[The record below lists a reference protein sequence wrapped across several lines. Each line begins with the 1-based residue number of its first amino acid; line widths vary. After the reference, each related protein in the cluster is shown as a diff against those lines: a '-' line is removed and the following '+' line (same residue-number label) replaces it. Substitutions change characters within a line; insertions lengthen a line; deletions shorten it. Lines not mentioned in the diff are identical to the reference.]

1 MFQGSWEKESHDQTC
16 RRCYVTSEAMLDNNI
31 FPLWFYIPLPLMP
44 LSTNLTIATSWH
56 SNRYMQINLNCRKGL
71 KKRFSK
77 SRSPKQNEGRNAH
90 DRGFQTSSNIS
101 SMSAMTRPPGRVRV
115 VQASTSRQHFLFWLI
130 FPEFCRAVEMSGG
143 GSTNHSAGWGH
154 VVPAGQ
160 SQRRTGQTMLYED
173 VQQFVA
179 RGLTNIC
186 ILPR

>member
-1 MFQGSWEKESHDQTC
+1 MLCYKWSDASQQFFHCDFTYHCHWFLSRQT
-16 RRCYVTSEAMLDNNI
+16 L
-31 FPLWFYIPLPLMP
+31 L
-44 LSTNLTIATSWH
+44 ATSWH
-56 SNRYMQINLNCRKGL
+56 SNRYMQINLTCQKEI
-71 KKRFSK
+71 KKSSVNPGALDKMRPGTPMTGASK
-77 SRSPKQNEGRNAH
+77 HR
-90 DRGFQTSSNIS
+90 QTS
-101 SMSAMTRPPGRVRV
+101 PPCLPWPGHRVRVRV

-143 GSTNHSAGWGH
+143 GWTNHSARWGH

-160 SQRRTGQTMLYED
+160 SERRTGQTMLYED